1 MPGQHRQRRYQRFD
15 PSTAWMVRGSDPAA
29 GTSPDP
35 LSSRTVRRRRGGP
48 VRALLRGMLPWLL
61 PLLVLAALPRIL
73 SMLAGH

>member
-1 MPGQHRQRRYQRFD
+1 M
-15 PSTAWMVRGSDPAA
+15 ARGSDPAA

-35 LSSRTVRRRRGGP
+35 LSSRTVRRRRGRP
-48 VRALLRGMLPWLL
+48 VRALLRAMLPWLL